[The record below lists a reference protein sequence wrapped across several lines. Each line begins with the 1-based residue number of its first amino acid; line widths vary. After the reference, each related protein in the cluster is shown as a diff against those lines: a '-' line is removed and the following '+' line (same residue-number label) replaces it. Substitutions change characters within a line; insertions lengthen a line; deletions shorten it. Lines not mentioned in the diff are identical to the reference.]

1 MGELY
6 ALEGGRGE
14 GAPIVLLHGVGG
26 SHGAWRRVVPVL
38 EERRR
43 VIAYDLPGHGRSLSY
58 PRTGNAGVAA
68 KAVLADLEA
77 RGIASAH
84 LVGHSMGGAAAG
96 LIALRAPERAAS
108 LTLLAPG
115 GFGLEINHRLLR
127 RYAAAREAG
136 ELTVLL
142 EQFCGWERPLPD
154 GIVTEAAALR
164 AAPGQTGALVAI
176 VETLIDGTRQRTL
189 PVQDLGR
196 LPLPVRV
203 LWGEQDCVLPVRQ
216 AAGLPEGVAVEVVPG
231 IGHMLPEEAPDQV
244 VALVLKALATA
255 PG

>member
-26 SHGAWRRVVPVL
+26 SHRAWRSVVPLL
-38 EERRR
+38 EEHRR
-43 VIAYDLPGHGRSLSY
+43 VIAYDLPGHGKSVAY

-68 KAVLADLEA
+68 KAILADLDA

-84 LVGHSMGGAAAG
+84 LVGHSMGGAAAA
-96 LIALRAPERAAS
+96 LVALRASERAAS

-115 GFGLEINHRLLR
+115 GFGPEINHRLLR
-127 RYAAAREAG
+127 RYAAAHEAG

-154 GIVTEAAALR
+154 GMVAEAAALR
-164 AAPGQTGALVAI
+164 AAPGQTEALVAI
-176 VETLIDGTRQRTL
+176 VETLIDGTLQRTL

-196 LPLPVRV
+196 LPLPVAV

-216 AAGLPEGVAVEVVPG
+216 AQGLPEGIAVEILPRV
-231 IGHMLPEEAPDQV
+231 GHMLPEEIPDE
-244 VALVLKALATA
+244 VARLVLGASATA